1 MNFNVDFTN
10 IKEMAATAAGTAKKK
25 ASALAAIAKANVS
38 IYAEED
44 KIRKAEAELG
54 RLYYND
60 FVTGNGADT
69 EAYLPICDRITESK
83 NTIQDLKAAIA
94 ELKAQSGVEAAVDE
108 DEVTD
113 ADFVV
118 PGEEAAEEAPA
129 EEAPEAPAE
138 EAPEAPA
145 EEAPAAEAETPAE

>member
-10 IKEMAATAAGTAKKK
+10 IKEKAANAAGTAKKK
-25 ASALAAIAKANVS
+25 AAALAAIAKANVS
-38 IYAEED
+38 VYAEED

-94 ELKAQSGVEAAVDE
+94 ELKAQAGAEAAVDE

-118 PGEEAAEEAPA
+118 PGEEAVEEAPA
-129 EEAPEAPAE
+129 EEAPEV
-138 EAPEAPA
+138 PA